1 MSQPSTDKQSS
12 GSSSDG
18 LSKNDVNLLLED
30 SSANSRVTV
39 LDKIAKQYST
49 GSFKEKE
56 LIYAEQIFRLMMK
69 DTETKVRQ
77 ALSERV
83 KDNPDIPRDIVL
95 HLARDVE
102 EVSIP
107 VLQVSDVLSDADL
120 IQIIESSPNIQK
132 MLTIADREKVSTRVA
147 DILVESQQPEVVKT
161 LLDNDGADISE
172 KTYGKIIEEFSNDEQ
187 IKSSMIDRPSLPM
200 SVVEKLVQ
208 HVSDALATKL
218 ESKYKIEKTGSLKK
232 EARESITLDLL
243 TYPQSDYD
251 IEQAV
256 AQMMSYG
263 RLSPSMI
270 LSALCRGYLG
280 FFEIAL
286 ARLANIP
293 KINARKL
300 IHDKGRLGFR
310 ALYDKTQLPES
321 MFDAV
326 RLVLRVVED
335 MENGDKV
342 PGTSQYANEL
352 VNRILK
358 GADGQDVENLPYVI
372 ALIRQAAGT

>member
-12 GSSSDG
+12 EG
-18 LSKNDVNLLLED
+18 LSKNDVALLLQD
-30 SSANSRVTV
+30 GSANSRVTV

-69 DTETKVRQ
+69 DAEVKVRH

-102 EVSIP
+102 EVAIP
-107 VLQVSDVLSDADL
+107 VLEVSEVLSDSDL
-120 IQIIESSPNIQK
+120 IQIIESSPEVRK
-132 MLTIADREKVSTRVA
+132 LLTIAERDQVSARVS
-147 DILVESQQPEVVKT
+147 DILVESAEPEVVKT

-172 KTYGKIIEEFSNDEQ
+172 KTYGKIIEEYSNHDE
-187 IKSSMIDRPSLPM
+187 IKSSMIDRASLPM
-200 SVVEKLVQ
+200 SVVEKLVN
-208 HVSDALATKL
+208 HVSDSLAAKL
-218 ESKYKIEKTGSLKK
+218 ESKYKIEKVGGIKK

-251 IEQAV
+251 IEQAIT
-256 AQMMSYG
+256 QMMSYG
-263 RLSPSMI
+263 RLTPTMI

-280 FFEIAL
+280 FFEISL

-293 KINARKL
+293 KVNARKL

-310 ALYDKTQLPES
+310 ALYDNTQLPEG

-326 RLVLRVVED
+326 RLVLRVVQD

-342 PGTSQYANEL
+342 PGTTQYANEL

-358 GADGQDVENLPYVI
+358 GADGQEVENLPYVI

>member
-12 GSSSDG
+12 EG
-18 LSKNDVNLLLED
+18 LSKSDVALLLQD
-30 SSANSRVTV
+30 GSAGSRVSV
-39 LDKIAKQYST
+39 LDKIAKQYSS
-49 GSFKEKE
+49 GSFKERE

-69 DTETKVRQ
+69 DAEVKVRQ
-77 ALSERV
+77 ALSDRV

-102 EVSIP
+102 EVAIP
-107 VLQVSDVLSDADL
+107 VLEVSEVLSDSDL
-120 IQIIESSPNIQK
+120 IQIIESSPEVRK
-132 MLTIADREKVSTRVA
+132 LLTIAERDQVSARVS
-147 DILVESQQPEVVKT
+147 DVLVESAQPEVVKS

-172 KTYGKIIEEFSNDEQ
+172 KTYGKIIEEYSNHDD
-187 IKSSMIDRPSLPM
+187 IKSSMIERSSLPM
-200 SVVEKLVQ
+200 SVVEKLVN
-208 HVSDALATKL
+208 HVSDSLAAKL
-218 ESKYKIEKTGSLKK
+218 ESKYNIGKVGTSIKK

-251 IEQAV
+251 IEQAIT
-256 AQMMSYG
+256 QMMSYG
-263 RLSPSMI
+263 RLTPTMI

-280 FFEIAL
+280 FFEISL
-286 ARLANIP
+286 SRLANIP
-293 KINARKL
+293 KVNARKL

-326 RLVLRVVED
+326 RLVLRVVQD
-335 MENGDKV
+335 MEKGDKV
-342 PGTSQYANEL
+342 PGTAQYANEL